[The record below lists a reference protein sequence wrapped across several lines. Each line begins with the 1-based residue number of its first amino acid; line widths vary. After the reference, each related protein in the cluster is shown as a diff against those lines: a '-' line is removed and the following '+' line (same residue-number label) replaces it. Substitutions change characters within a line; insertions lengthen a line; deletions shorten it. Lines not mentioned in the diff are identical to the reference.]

1 MKISKK
7 YLLRENHYEHT
18 TNVNDYEVEVSN
30 PKNGLKTK
38 VKVDLEILYDED
50 RSFGYDGPSG
60 HEMHYADYSDQYS
73 SVANIELCD
82 PKVWDELVAN
92 GVWKADEFED
102 FMMTLYDT
110 VDELIDKKEL
120 VPDDDDIDIPD
131 DDYDYGDYD
140 YDYKYRR

>member
-1 MKISKK
+1 
-7 YLLRENHYEHT
+7 
-18 TNVNDYEVEVSN
+18 
-30 PKNGLKTK
+30 
-38 VKVDLEILYDED
+38 
-50 RSFGYDGPSG
+50 
-60 HEMHYADYSDQYS
+60 MHYADYSDQYS

-82 PKVWDELVAN
+82 PKVQDELVAN